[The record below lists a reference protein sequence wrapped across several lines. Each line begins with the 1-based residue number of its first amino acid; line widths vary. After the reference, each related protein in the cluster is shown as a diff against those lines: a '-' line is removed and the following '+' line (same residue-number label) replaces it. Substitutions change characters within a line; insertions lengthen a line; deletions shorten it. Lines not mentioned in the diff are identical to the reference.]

1 MEKFQLNINSYFIL
15 FAYFMYRA
23 IQLHSSSFIRCV
35 TRTLH
40 LCKNYQKPHHRQ
52 THVVRL
58 SAVNHNQTDTNHT
71 QEWLT
76 EYSIAIFPPMIYQK
90 SISDPRRVVTAA
102 AAAGIAAAVTTNN
115 VICGGCIDGPITH
128 IIDCGFVR
136 RAQKWLFNWYRNI
149 RMVVTESAVC
159 PFLIARLCAH
169 AVCVCNCEWWT
180 MPYHHSIPFRHIC
193 VAM

>member
-1 MEKFQLNINSYFIL
+1 MRKIQTVISLIKPILCVWKNSNSTSIHISFCSPIL
-15 FAYFMYRA
+15 CIVLF
-23 IQLHSSSFIRCV
+23 SCIRCV

-76 EYSIAIFPPMIYQK
+76 ENSIAIFPPMIYQK

-115 VICGGCIDGPITH
+115 VICGGCIDDPITH

-136 RAQKWLFNWYRNI
+136 RAQKWLFN
-149 RMVVTESAVC
+149 
-159 PFLIARLCAH
+159 
-169 AVCVCNCEWWT
+169 
-180 MPYHHSIPFRHIC
+180 
-193 VAM
+193 